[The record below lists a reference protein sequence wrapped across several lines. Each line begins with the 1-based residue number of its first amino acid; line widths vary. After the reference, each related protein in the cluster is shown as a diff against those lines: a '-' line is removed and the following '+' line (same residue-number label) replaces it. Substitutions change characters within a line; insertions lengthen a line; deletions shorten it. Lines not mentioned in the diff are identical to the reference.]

1 MELTPPNLSTVDN
14 HSHKA
19 TTSPASG
26 ALGNSHNTSPSLS
39 GGLSPAPLFPRFCA
53 YLIDAII
60 VSIIAAIPVA
70 VASLL
75 SIPIRS
81 EGPSFLMSLAFLASF
96 CLPYAYFTILHA
108 SKEQST
114 FGKRWLGMR
123 IVTLQGETL
132 SKTQAFM
139 RVLLTFMLPIVAI
152 IAILLSLGSMAFTYK
167 DSMHESIGL
176 AFILAIPV
184 ALWGPYLTIYFNPLK
199 QTLFDLMIKTIV
211 IKD

>member
-1 MELTPPNLSTVDN
+1 MSHKFCQKCGTKVMKTLRMCPSCGSKDMELTPPNLSTVDN

-96 CLPYAYFTILHA
+96 CLP
-108 SKEQST
+108 
-114 FGKRWLGMR
+114 
-123 IVTLQGETL
+123 
-132 SKTQAFM
+132 
-139 RVLLTFMLPIVAI
+139 
-152 IAILLSLGSMAFTYK
+152 
-167 DSMHESIGL
+167 
-176 AFILAIPV
+176 
-184 ALWGPYLTIYFNPLK
+184 
-199 QTLFDLMIKTIV
+199 
-211 IKD
+211 